1 MNTEQ
6 SSLQEELMLII
17 PAMDAEGLAVDACA
31 VSLYHKLGV
40 PGYYALV

>member
-1 MNTEQ
+1 
-6 SSLQEELMLII
+6 MLIVQT
-17 PAMDAEGLAVDACA
+17 MDADGLAVDACA